1 MKKNNTRRSFIR
13 KMSTGLLLAG
23 AAPELLATQSEEQQT
38 LHWKDRVRTAN
49 DTVRFAV
56 IGTGIMGHNNLRTA
70 LKVPGTEFV
79 AACDLYKGRLKRI
92 QEVYGKEIDTTYNYK
107 EILARDDIDA
117 VIIATSDHWHDHIS
131 IAALE
136 AGKHVYCEK
145 PMVHHILEGK
155 AVVEAEKKSGK
166 VMMVGSQRVSSIV
179 DAKAREMYKAGEIGQ
194 LIMVESWNDRQSAM
208 GAWQYSIPTD
218 ASPKT
223 VQWQEFLGDAPYHE
237 FDPVRFFR
245 WRNYQDYGTG
255 VAGDLYV
262 HLFSGLHNI
271 LESHG
276 PERIYATGGLRH
288 WKDGRD
294 AADVALALF
303 DYPDSD
309 AHSAFNMQTRVNFV
323 DGSGGSSKLRL
334 IGSEGVIDIGWGG
347 LTLTRR
353 KMSAAPGYGGWDSF
367 DTFTEKQ
374 QKDYQKWYDKQYD
387 ESQRENMKPTT
398 EEYKA
403 PKGWDDHLEH
413 FTQFFDAIRAD
424 GTVVED
430 ASFGLRACAPPLASN
445 QSMYE
450 KRIIEWDPVKME
462 MK

>member
-1 MKKNNTRRSFIR
+1 MR
-13 KMSTGLLLAG
+13 KLGTGLIAAG
-23 AAPELLATQSEEQQT
+23 AAPQILSANNEEIEY
-38 LHWKDRVRTAN
+38 LHQRNLRVSAN
-49 DTVRFAV
+49 DTIRFAV

-79 AACDLYKGRLKRI
+79 AACDLYKGRLKRV

-107 EILARDDIDA
+107 DILERDDIDA

-131 IAALE
+131 IDAMN

-145 PMVHHILEGK
+145 PMVHHISEGK
-155 AVVEAEKKSGK
+155 KVVETEQQTGK
-166 VMMVGSQRVSSIV
+166 VMMVGSQRVSSLV
-179 DAKAREMYKAGEIGQ
+179 DAKAKELYEAGEIGQ
-194 LIMVESWNDRQSAM
+194 LVMVESWNDRQSAM

-223 VQWQEFLGDAPYHE
+223 VKWKDFLGDAPYRE

-271 LESHG
+271 LDSYG
-276 PERIYATGGLRH
+276 PNRIYATGGLRY

-303 DYPDSD
+303 DYPESD

-334 IGSEGVIDIGWGG
+334 IGSEGVITIGWGEVEVK
-347 LTLTRR
+347 RR
-353 KMSAAPGYGGWDSF
+353 KMASAPGYGGWDSYN
-367 DTFTEKQ
+367 TFTEKQ
-374 QKDYQKWYDKQYD
+374 QKAYEKWYDKEYAAAK
-387 ESQRENMKPTT
+387 EENLKPTSKT
-398 EEYKA
+398 HKA
-403 PKGWDDHLEH
+403 PAGHDDHLTH
-413 FTQFFDAIRAD
+413 FTHFFNAIRD
-424 GTVVED
+424 NGKVVED
-430 ASFGLRACAPPLASN
+430 AAFGLRACAPPLASN
-445 QSMYE
+445 MSIYE
-450 KRIIEWDPVKME
+450 NRVIDWDPVKME
-462 MK
+462 MV